1 LGGYGGLSAI
11 LYLLLK
17 KALEKTVDS
26 RFDERLEKVKHD
38 LQLEQEKMSVVY
50 QNQKDSF
57 RNILVAVHKGRG
69 DRAQDRG
76 RR

>member
-1 LGGYGGLSAI
+1 MGGYGGLSAI

-69 DRAQDRG
+69 DRAQDCG

>member
-1 LGGYGGLSAI
+1 MGGYGGLSAI